1 MKRRHLLLILFA
13 LYLVFHMLG
22 LYVTI
27 MLKTQGL
34 GLFIVGG
41 ISVLLSYKYAY
52 LFHFIRLDLE
62 SSFEVIDPNEHI
74 SVDDA
79 IERYKEAER
88 IRLQNSKWYEF
99 WSWS

>member
-1 MKRRHLLLILFA
+1 MERRQLILIF
-13 LYLVFHMLG
+13 LMLHMVF
-22 LYVTI
+22 YVIGSYMAI
-27 MLKTQGL
+27 MLSRHHWQILIASLVVIILSQKYVF
-34 GLFIVGG
+34 LFRWLREK
-41 ISVLLSYKYAY
+41 SEET
-52 LFHFIRLDLE
+52 LD
-62 SSFEVIDPNEHI
+62 VIDPNEHI